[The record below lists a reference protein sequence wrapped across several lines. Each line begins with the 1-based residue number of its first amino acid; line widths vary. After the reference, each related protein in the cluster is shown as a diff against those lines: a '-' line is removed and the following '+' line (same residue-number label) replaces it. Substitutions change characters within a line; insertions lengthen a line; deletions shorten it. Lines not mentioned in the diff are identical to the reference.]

1 MQDEALIAR
10 TQKFISATNSCLEG
24 SPYQFPMDE
33 KSLQVYTHIE
43 ESIMNIQNKLK
54 KLVLITDLPQPLKNS
69 LKIQEVYESNAI
81 EGLGTDLASTAN
93 LIDGTSQEHKTSK
106 SYIEWAVTRGIQN
119 DAHLYDVIGLTAAR
133 ELSRDISKIIDRP
146 ITAADIRAIHE
157 IILKNQEYAGIYKLY
172 PNRISLNNEHET
184 TLPTDTP
191 GQMNVFIDWFN
202 TLSRRGHRTAL
213 SIVKAAAVH
222 AWLTHIHPFHDGNGR
237 LARLLA
243 NVVLARE
250 DMPPLIL
257 RNTSHRGKYI
267 DALSFSDSG
276 GDISKLILVF
286 CRAAERVI
294 DDMENPRLAQEMFNE
309 DINLR
314 LQDEF
319 KVWEISLNQ
328 FKTELEANLLL
339 YNLNLTVSGGLS
351 PSEYRSL
358 RKGRNSGKPW
368 WVEISNKK
376 SEDIGVLY
384 FGYLPGWAQTKLERD
399 EHYPCLFFAPRDKNP
414 KALRKYTKLLK
425 EHNRKGFTHAIL
437 QPLEQKCYVWGETQS
452 RLQKV
457 TYQEAAKQIAL
468 TCSDFYLNPL

>member
-1 MQDEALIAR
+1 MDIDLVAR
-10 TQKFISATNSCLEG
+10 TQKFITSTNSCLEG
-24 SPYQFPMDE
+24 SPYQFPLDE
-33 KSLQVYTHIE
+33 KSVQVYSHIE
-43 ESIMNIQNKLK
+43 DSVVNIQNKLQ
-54 KLVLITDLPQPLKNS
+54 KLVLIADLPQPLKNS

-81 EGLGTDLASTAN
+81 EGLGVDLASTAN
-93 LIDGTSQEHKTSK
+93 LIDGTSREHKTSK
-106 SYIEWAVTRGIQN
+106 SYIEWAITRGIQN
-119 DAHLYDVIGLTAAR
+119 DPHTYDVIGLTAAR
-133 ELSRDISKIIDRP
+133 ELSRDIAKIIERP
-146 ITAADIRAIHE
+146 ITEADIRTIHK
-157 IILKNQEYAGIYKLY
+157 IILKNQPFAGIYKLY
-172 PNRISLNNEHET
+172 TNEISLNSEHET

-191 GQMNVFIDWFN
+191 GAMQVFVDWMNS
-202 TLSRRGHRTAL
+202 LPRRGHRTSL

-294 DDMENPRLAQEMFNE
+294 DDMENPKLAQEMFLE

-319 KVWEISLNQ
+319 KVWETSIDM
-328 FKTELEANLLL
+328 FKSELASNLML
-339 YNLNLTVSGGLS
+339 YNLTVTLSGGLS

-368 WVEISNKK
+368 WLEISNNKN
-376 SEDIGVLY
+376 EDIAVLY
-384 FGYLPGWAQTKLERD
+384 FGFLPGWITTKIEKD
-399 EHYPCLFFAPRDKNP
+399 EQYPCIFFAPRDRNVKSL
-414 KALRKYTKLLK
+414 KKYTKLTK
-425 EHNRKGFTHAIL
+425 EHQRSGFTHVLL
-437 QPLEQKCYVWGETQS
+437 QPLEKKAYIWGES
-452 RLQKV
+452 RARLQKV
-457 TYQEAAKQIAL
+457 SYQEADKQIAL
-468 TCSDFYLNPL
+468 ICSDFSLNPL

>member
-1 MQDEALIAR
+1 
-10 TQKFISATNSCLEG
+10 
-24 SPYQFPMDE
+24 
-33 KSLQVYTHIE
+33 
-43 ESIMNIQNKLK
+43 
-54 KLVLITDLPQPLKNS
+54 
-69 LKIQEVYESNAI
+69 
-81 EGLGTDLASTAN
+81 
-93 LIDGTSQEHKTSK
+93 
-106 SYIEWAVTRGIQN
+106 
-119 DAHLYDVIGLTAAR
+119 
-133 ELSRDISKIIDRP
+133 
-146 ITAADIRAIHE
+146 
-157 IILKNQEYAGIYKLY
+157 
-172 PNRISLNNEHET
+172 
-184 TLPTDTP
+184 
-191 GQMNVFIDWFN
+191 MNVFIDWFN

-468 TCSDFYLNPL
+468 TCSDFHLNPL

>member
-1 MQDEALIAR
+1 MTDNDLVVR
-10 TQKFISATNSCLEG
+10 TKKFINSTNSCLEG
-24 SPYQFPMDE
+24 SPYQFPFDE
-33 KSLQVYTHIE
+33 KSVQVYSHIE
-43 ESIMNIQNKLK
+43 ESIGKIQNKLH
-54 KLVLITDLPQPLKNS
+54 KLVLISDLPQPLKNS
-69 LKIQEVYESNAI
+69 LKIQEIYESNAI
-81 EGLGTDLASTAN
+81 EGLGVDLASTAN
-93 LIDGTSQEHKTSK
+93 LIDATTREHKTSK
-106 SYIEWAVTRGIQN
+106 SYIEWAITRGIQN
-119 DAHLYDVIGLTAAR
+119 DNHLYDVIGLTAAR
-133 ELSRDISKIIDRP
+133 ELSRDISKITERP
-146 ITAADIRAIHE
+146 ITEADIRNIHK
-157 IILKNQEYAGIYKLY
+157 IILKNQPYAGIYKLY
-172 PNRISLNNEHET
+172 ANEISLNSEHET

-191 GQMNVFIDWFN
+191 GAMQIFVEWMN
-202 TLSRRGHRTAL
+202 TLPRRGHRTSL

-243 NVVLARE
+243 NLVLARE

-276 GDISKLILVF
+276 GDISKLILIF

-294 DDMENPRLAQEMFNE
+294 DDMENPKLAQEMFLE

-319 KVWEISLNQ
+319 KVWEISLSN
-328 FKTELEANLLL
+328 FKSELESNLML

-368 WVEISNKK
+368 WLEIANKNN
-376 SEDIGVLY
+376 EDVAVLH
-384 FGYLPGWAQTKLERD
+384 FGYLPGWMTTKIEKD
-399 EHYPCLFFAPRDKNP
+399 EQYPCIFFAPRDKNI
-414 KALRKYTKLLK
+414 KSLRKYTTLLR
-425 EHNRKGFTHAIL
+425 EHHRSGFTHVLL
-437 QPLEQKCYVWGETQS
+437 QPLEKKAYIWGENAA

-457 TYQEAAKQIAL
+457 SYQEAAKQIAL